1 MNAGSE
7 AYLIGGGIG
16 SLAAA
21 AFMIRDGG
29 MRGEN
34 ILILEAM
41 PIVGGSLD
49 GAGVREQGFS
59 LRDGRM
65 LTTVNT
71 ECMWNLYKTI
81 TSLTDKS
88 KTEFDETVE
97 FNEKDKANS
106 MARLVDSRRAKMP
119 VSSTGFSMQDGME
132 LLKLVTAAQDPL
144 GASCITDHL

>member
-1 MNAGSE
+1 MMNAGSE

-49 GAGVREQGFS
+49 GAGDPKYGYS

-88 KTEFDETVE
+88 KTAFDEAVE
-97 FNEKDKANS
+97 FNEKYKANS
-106 MARLVDSRRAKMP
+106 MAKLVDSRRAKVP
-119 VSSTGFSMQDGME
+119 VSSMGFSM
-132 LLKLVTAAQDPL
+132 
-144 GASCITDHL
+144 